1 MRWLATAFALGALAL
16 AAPAAAFTP
25 TDPLAARQWYL
36 VQDHAFDLW
45 PDLPPNLAPVKVA
58 VIDSG
63 IDIGH
68 PEFVDKIFAARSF
81 VGPPGDVTDKDGH
94 GTFVA
99 GEIAAAVDNGQGIAG
114 MAFPAQLIVA
124 KVVGSDGTISP
135 DVEARAIR
143 WAVDEGA
150 RVINL
155 SLGGLR
161 DPLDPRRDTYSSLE
175 SNAVEYAVRHGAVV
189 VAAVGNGDEAPR
201 TPWLYASYPAA
212 LPHVIGVSAL
222 DQDGSVPLFSNRD
235 AIYND
240 ISAPGADI
248 LSTFPRALTA
258 QRPTCPDQGYSD
270 CGSQE
275 FRNAE
280 GTSFAAPQVSA
291 AAVLLLSVNPAL
303 TADQVDAILE
313 HTAVDVTPST
323 GCPRCLTWRDPIS
336 GWGRLDVA
344 AALQALNGAL
354 PMPDRYESN
363 DNAGSAGWTFYGR
376 SRRIIATLDYW
387 DDQIDVYRIKVGAG
401 QTISASLRGPGSTDT
416 NLVLWKPRTQQV
428 EGLSLKVQAQRATQS
443 AGQGPN
449 AHLTYRA
456 PVAAGGW
463 YYLEV
468 KLSSPGSGPY
478 TLRYTKTG

>member
-1 MRWLATAFALGALAL
+1 MRRLAAVLALGALAL

-25 TDPLAARQWYL
+25 TDPLSPKQWYL

-45 PDLPPNLAPVKVA
+45 PDLPANLASVKVA

-68 PEFVDKIFAARSF
+68 PEFAGRIFAARGF
-81 VGPPGDVTDKDGH
+81 VGPPDDVTDKDGH

-99 GEIAAAVDNGQGIAG
+99 GEIAAAVNNGQGIAG
-114 MAFPAQLIVA
+114 IAFPAQLVVA

-143 WAVDEGA
+143 WAVAQGA

-175 SNAVEYAVRHGAVV
+175 AKAVQYAASHGVVV

-212 LPHVIGVSAL
+212 LPHVLGVSAL
-222 DQDGSVPLFSNRD
+222 GQDGSVPFFSNRD

-240 ISAPGADI
+240 LSAPGADI

-258 QRPTCPDQGYSD
+258 ARPTCPDQGYSD

-280 GTSFAAPQVSA
+280 GTSFAAPQVA
-291 AAVLLLSVNPAL
+291 AAAALLFSANPQLS
-303 TADQVDAILE
+303 ADQVAAILE
-313 HTAVDVTPST
+313 HSAVDVTPAS
-323 GCPRCLTWRDPIS
+323 GCPHCLVWRDPLS
-336 GWGRLDVA
+336 GWGRLDIA
-344 AALQALNGAL
+344 AALQALNGPL
-354 PMPDRYESN
+354 PAPDRYEAN
-363 DNAGSAGWTFYGR
+363 DDAGASAWTVYGS
-376 SRRIIATLDYW
+376 SRQIAATLDYW
-387 DDQIDVYRIKVGAG
+387 DDQIDVYRVRLRNG
-401 QTISASLRGPGSTDT
+401 QRISASLHGPGNTDT
-416 NLVLWKPRTQQV
+416 NLVLWKPGTRQV
-428 EGLSLKVQAQRATQS
+428 EGLSLKLQTQRATQS

-449 AHLTYRA
+449 EQLVYRV
-456 PVAAGGW
+456 PAGGW

-468 KLSSPGSGPY
+468 KLSTPGSGPY